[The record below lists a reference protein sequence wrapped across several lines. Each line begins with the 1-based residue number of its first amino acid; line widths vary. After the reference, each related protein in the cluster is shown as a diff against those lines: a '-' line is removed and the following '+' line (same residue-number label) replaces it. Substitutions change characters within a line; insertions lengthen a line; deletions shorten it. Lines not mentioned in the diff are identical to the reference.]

1 MSAASGRVA
10 QAFEAAG
17 IPPERWGEA
26 RLARLSEAE
35 RNFYGW
41 ILRGFAAGRIPDAA
55 AARETAARLGLDPG
69 DAFEKLARE
78 DLVHRDA
85 STGEIVVAYPFSGRH
100 TAHRVR
106 IGRRNEVDAMCA
118 IDALGIPFMLGE
130 ASEVVSDDPLTGE
143 EIRIWVDPGGGVRWE
158 PERAAVFAGSD
169 RCEGPASAVCCAFVN
184 FFASRENAQR
194 YLRET
199 PGLGG
204 EVLSIPEAV
213 EAGRIVF
220 GGLLSA
226 DRSTPS

>member
-1 MSAASGRVA
+1 MSAATGRVA
-10 QAFEAAG
+10 RAFEAAG

-26 RLARLSEAE
+26 RLARLSAAE
-35 RNFYGW
+35 RDFYRW
-41 ILRGFAAGRIPDAA
+41 ILRGFADGRIPDAA
-55 AARETAARLGLDPG
+55 AARETASRFGLDPG
-69 DAFEKLARE
+69 DAFDKLARE

-85 STGEIVVAYPFSGRH
+85 STGQIAVAYPFSGRH
-100 TAHRVR
+100 TGHRVR

-130 ASEVVSDDPLTGE
+130 ATEVVSRDPLTGE
-143 EIRIWVDPGGGVRWE
+143 EVRIWVDPAGGVRWE

-169 RCEGPASAVCCAFVN
+169 RCEGPASAVCCSFVN

-199 PGLGG
+199 PAIQG

-213 EAGRIVF
+213 EAGRTVF
-220 GGLLSA
+220 GGLL
-226 DRSTPS
+226 R

>member
-1 MSAASGRVA
+1 VA

-35 RNFYGW
+35 RNFYRW
-41 ILRGFAAGRIPDAA
+41 ILHGFADGRIPDAA
-55 AARETAARLGLDPG
+55 AARETASRLGLDPG
-69 DAFEKLARE
+69 DAFDKLARE

-85 STGEIVVAYPFSGRH
+85 STGEIAVAYPFSGRH

-118 IDALGIPFMLGE
+118 IDALGISFMLGE
-130 ASEVVSDDPLTGE
+130 ATEVVSRDPLTGE
-143 EIRIWVDPGGGVRWE
+143 EVRISIDPGRAVRWQ
-158 PERAAVFAGSD
+158 PEDAAVFAGGD

-199 PGLGG
+199 AAVEG

-220 GGLLSA
+220 GGLL
-226 DRSTPS
+226 R